1 MTGKSVFEIIG
12 PAMIGP
18 SSSHTAGALRIGR
31 AARLVLGEKPARA
44 EIVLFGSFAKTYRGH
59 GTDRALA
66 AGLLGMNTDD
76 ERIKDALAAA
86 FREGLDI
93 VFKTEP
99 LGAVHPNT
107 AVIALTGVSGRSV
120 FVEGISVGGGNIVI
134 SRVNQFTVNIRGV
147 YPTLLVEH
155 IDRPGTIGR
164 VTTILGQ
171 RGINIA
177 SMNVARKQKGA
188 NNLMVIETDEPVTEE
203 VQRQVAAL
211 PKVTEIIRMNPL

>member
-31 AARLVLGEKPARA
+31 AAGLVLAEKPVRA
-44 EIVLFGSFAKTYRGH
+44 EVVLYGSFAKTYRGH

-76 ERIKDALAAA
+76 DRIKEALAAA
-86 FREGLDI
+86 AREGLDI

-99 LGAVHPNT
+99 SGAVHPNT
-107 AVIALTGVSGRSV
+107 AAIALTGVSGRSV
-120 FVEGISVGGGNIVI
+120 FVEGSSVGGGNVVI
-134 SRVNQFTVNIRGV
+134 TRVNQFMVNIRGV

-155 IDRPGTIGR
+155 RDRPGVIGR
-164 VTTILGQ
+164 VTTVLGQ

-188 NNLMVIETDEPVTEE
+188 DNLMVIETDEPVTED
-203 VQRQVAAL
+203 VQIQVAAA
-211 PKVTEIIRMNPL
+211 PEVIQIIRLNSF

>member
-31 AARLVLGEKPARA
+31 AARLVLGEKPATA
-44 EIVLFGSFAKTYRGH
+44 EIVLYGSFAKTYRGH

-76 ERIKDALAAA
+76 DRIKDALAAA
-86 FREGLDI
+86 SREGLDI
-93 VFKTEP
+93 VFKIE
-99 LGAVHPNT
+99 LSGAVHPNT
-107 AVIALTGVSGRSV
+107 AAIILTGVSGRNV
-120 FVEGISVGGGNIVI
+120 TVEGSSVGGGNIVI
-134 SRVNQFTVNIRGV
+134 SRVNQFIVNIRGV

-155 IDRPGTIGR
+155 RDRPGVIGR

-171 RGINIA
+171 SGINIA
-177 SMNVARKQKGA
+177 SMNVVRKQKGA
-188 NNLMVIETDEPVTEE
+188 DNLMVIEIDEPVTEE
-203 VQRQVAAL
+203 IQKQVAAA
-211 PKVTEIIRMNPL
+211 PEVIKIIAMNSF

>member
-31 AARLVLGEKPARA
+31 AARLVLGEKPATA
-44 EIVLFGSFAKTYRGH
+44 EIVLYGSFAKTYRGH

-76 ERIKDALAAA
+76 DRIKDALAAA
-86 FREGLDI
+86 SREGLDI
-93 VFKTEP
+93 VFKTE
-99 LGAVHPNT
+99 LSGAVHPNT
-107 AVIALTGVSGRSV
+107 AAITLTGVSGRSV
-120 FVEGISVGGGNIVI
+120 SVEGSSVGGGNIVI
-134 SRVNQFTVNIRGV
+134 SRVNQFIVNIRGV

-155 IDRPGTIGR
+155 RDRPGVIGR

-188 NNLMVIETDEPVTEE
+188 DNLMVIETDEPVTEE
-203 VQRQVAAL
+203 MQKQVAAA
-211 PKVTEIIRMNPL
+211 PEVIEIITMNSF